1 MFKMKKRTIAL
12 VAILAM
18 LAFIVTGCGG
28 SGGGDQEK
36 PAAEKKFFNIA
47 TGGTAGVYY
56 PLGGAIAEILNKN
69 VEGANAKVQSTGA
82 SVANVNMLAKG
93 EVQIA
98 FIQNDIAYYAA
109 NGTEMFKDNKV
120 ENMRAVATIYPEIVQ
135 LVTLEKSG
143 IKNVADLKG
152 KRVAVG
158 AAGSSVTANAQHVLE
173 AAGLSFEDI
182 DEQYLSFAEAANG
195 LKDGNIDA
203 AFVTAGV
210 PTAAIQDIIAQ
221 HKVVVIPVTSEMA
234 DKMIEKYPFY
244 TKVVIPA
251 DAYKQAQD
259 VETVGVKAMLV
270 VTDQMDEQT
279 AYEIT
284 KAIFD
289 NVEDLKT
296 AHAVGQY
303 ISKESAKDGLSI
315 PLHPGAEKFFNE

>member
-1 MFKMKKRTIAL
+1 MKKRTIAL

-143 IKNVADLKG
+143 IKSVADLKG

>member
-1 MFKMKKRTIAL
+1 MFKMKKRSIAL